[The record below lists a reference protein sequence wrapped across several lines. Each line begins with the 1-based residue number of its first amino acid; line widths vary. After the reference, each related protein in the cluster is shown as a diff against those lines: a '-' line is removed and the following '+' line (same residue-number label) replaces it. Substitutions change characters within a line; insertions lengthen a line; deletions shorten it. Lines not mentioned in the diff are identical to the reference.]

1 MYKASHFII
10 TPHAGS
16 AAYGFA
22 FSKSPKQAIKLAKAK
37 AWEGLCRWDTDNGV
51 CSSIGGDVTSLVAAN
66 GRMIYQHVDV

>member
-1 MYKASHFII
+1 MYKATHFII

-22 FSKSPKQAIKLAKAK
+22 FSKSPKQAVKLAKAK
-37 AWEGLCRWDTDNGV
+37 ALDSLCRWDAENKH

-66 GRMIYQHVDV
+66 GRMVHQHVDV